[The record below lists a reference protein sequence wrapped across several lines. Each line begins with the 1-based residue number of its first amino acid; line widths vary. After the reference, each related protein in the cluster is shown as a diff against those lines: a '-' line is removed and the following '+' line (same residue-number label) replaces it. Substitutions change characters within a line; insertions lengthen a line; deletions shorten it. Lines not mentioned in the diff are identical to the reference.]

1 MSSPGICGGGME
13 CTNTDVQLP
22 NLLLKRVFS
31 RVEDQ
36 CEGIQYRALGNSSRG
51 VTYV

>member
-36 CEGIQYRALGNSSRG
+36 CEGII
-51 VTYV
+51 